1 MRIGF
6 FTPTYPGVSGD
17 GGIGTYTRDLAHG
30 LSRRGLTVHVV
41 TPHVGPVV
49 LDGPVTV
56 HPCRADHLPLADRL
70 MPGAGS
76 CWHVG
81 RAVRRVA
88 RAEQLDLVEFPNWDG
103 LGLAYQT
110 LGPTPT
116 VVRLHTS
123 AHETQVI
130 DGLPDSRR
138 LRWDVRRE
146 RWQARR
152 AAALVTHSHA
162 HRRTMTD
169 ELGVPE
175 DRIAVVP
182 HGVPVFPHWV
192 RPPRPARPPTVVFL
206 GRLERRKGTLELLR
220 AIPPVLAKVPD
231 ARFVLIGADR
241 PHCPG
246 GRTHAAYLRDEF
258 PPAVRERVTL
268 AGRLPQPEVD
278 RWLQTADV
286 FVAPSLYESFGLVFP
301 EAMRWGTPV
310 VGTTAGG
317 IPEVVT
323 AGETGVLVPPGD
335 PVTLAAALA
344 QLLTDD
350 PLRGRLGAAGRA
362 DVEAR
367 FSSDRMAADAVRVYA
382 RVIRRPMERA
392 A

>member
-30 LSRRGLTVHVV
+30 LSRLGVRVHVV
-41 TPHVGPVV
+41 TPSDGPAVE
-49 LDGPVTV
+49 DGPVSVFT
-56 HPCRADHLPLADRL
+56 CRADHLPLIDRIL
-70 MPGAGS
+70 PGAGS
-76 CWHVG
+76 CWRVG

-88 RAEQLDLVEFPNWDG
+88 RDKKLDLVEFPNWDG
-103 LGLAYQT
+103 LGLAYQG
-110 LGPTPT
+110 LGPTAT

-123 AHETQVI
+123 AKETQVI

-152 AAALVTHSHA
+152 AAALVTHSAA
-162 HRRTMTD
+162 HRRAMA
-169 ELGVPE
+169 EEVGVPE
-175 DRIAVVP
+175 EQIEVIP
-182 HGVPVFPHWV
+182 HGVPVFPEWV
-192 RPPRPARPPTVVFL
+192 RPPQSAGPPTVVFL
-206 GRLERRKGTLELLR
+206 GRMERRKGTPDLLQAVPR
-220 AIPPVLAKVPD
+220 VLDAVPD
-231 ARFVLIGADR
+231 ARFVLIGSDR

-258 PPAVRERVTL
+258 PAAVRERVTL
-268 AGRLPQPEVD
+268 AGRLPQADVD
-278 RWLQTADV
+278 RWLQAADV

-323 AGETGVLVPPGD
+323 DGETGLLVPPGD
-335 PVTLAAALA
+335 AAALGA
-344 QLLTDD
+344 ALVRLLRDEA
-350 PLRGRLGAAGRA
+350 LRNRLGAAGRA
-362 DVEAR
+362 AVEKR
-367 FSSDRMAADAVRVYA
+367 FSSDRMAADAAGFYE
-382 RVIRRPMERA
+382 RVIRRTAGRA
-392 A
+392 P